1 MSNKSLG
8 KLAVVLIAFLIVS
21 LWPLTSLAQQLS
33 ADPDPASTDHASA
46 VDQPAASSLPRR
58 HIKPKEEYV
67 IGAADVLAINVWHET
82 EISRVT
88 PVRPDGK
95 IALPLVGEVQASGL
109 TPDQLQANL
118 REGLQKYLDHPEV
131 TVMVQEVKSHQ
142 INVVGQVAKPGS
154 YILGK
159 PLTVLDA
166 IALAGGFQEFASQKK
181 IYVLRARS
189 DGSEQRIPFNYKA
202 VIKGHDPL
210 QNIILQPNDTVVV
223 P

>member
-1 MSNKSLG
+1 
-8 KLAVVLIAFLIVS
+8 
-21 LWPLTSLAQQLS
+21 
-33 ADPDPASTDHASA
+33 
-46 VDQPAASSLPRR
+46 
-58 HIKPKEEYV
+58 
-67 IGAADVLAINVWHET
+67 LAINVWHET

-131 TVMVQEVKSHQ
+131 TVMVQEVKVIRSC
-142 INVVGQVAKPGS
+142 GWPS
-154 YILGK
+154 SETRILYFGK

-202 VIKGHDPL
+202 VIKVMTLTKCHSAA
-210 QNIILQPNDTVVV
+210 Q
-223 P
+223 